1 MKRVF
6 LRLRASSCFFA
17 FMLATAGIS
26 AAASKDQ
33 QIEAVTPRVVDFSG
47 SWELD
52 YKLTEDPR
60 DKLRWLY
67 EVARSQIQQQNAA
80 MRDAS
85 GRGRMPNDLN
95 RRAINN
101 LEGIIGLGSLA
112 EMMARS
118 VVLTVKQSEDYI
130 MVERQGD
137 FSLTCDFI
145 DGQRSG
151 TNLGEEYC
159 GFDSQG
165 QLIFIVSLPEGLTVR
180 NRLVLSQDGSRLNVA
195 TTVRS
200 SNFSQEFTLNR
211 VYMRFEAGKGLYECT
226 YTLAKKKTCWLQPSE

>member
-1 MKRVF
+1 MRM
-6 LRLRASSCFFA
+6 RASSCFFVC
-17 FMLATAGIS
+17 MLAVAEIS
-26 AAASKDQ
+26 FAASTDQ
-33 QIEAVTPRVVDFSG
+33 QVNAVKPHIVDFSG

-80 MRDAS
+80 MRDPS
-85 GRGRMPNDLN
+85 GRGRMPNDMN

-200 SNFSQEFTLNR
+200 SNLSQEFTLNR
-211 VYMRFEAGKGLYECT
+211 VYMPFEAGKGLYECT
-226 YTLAKKKTCWLQPSE
+226 YTLAKKKTCWLRPSE